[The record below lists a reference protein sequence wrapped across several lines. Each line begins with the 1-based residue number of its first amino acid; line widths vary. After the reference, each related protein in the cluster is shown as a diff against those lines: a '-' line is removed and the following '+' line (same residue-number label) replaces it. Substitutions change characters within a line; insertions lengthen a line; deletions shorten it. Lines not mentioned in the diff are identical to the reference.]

1 MSDATVLIALGGRE
15 WEIAR
20 ARLGDFLKLQQARES
35 VLEGVRSDDNG
46 KIVGGLYAF
55 LRVMLSDLTLEEF
68 HQAPWD
74 EVATAY
80 LLIEQVNILPH
91 RDEFA
96 IIRYAMGD
104 GDKVPWANPLR
115 PIMIWVHLIAKAYGW
130 SRDAIFNLLPE
141 EAIALVQEILA
152 DSQIDREFMHALSEI
167 SYEYNKTT
175 KKSHYKPLQRP
186 AWMVFGDRKGG
197 IKKTK
202 LRKDW
207 LPKGNV
213 IYPKD
218 AGDAEII
225 H

>member
-15 WEIAR
+15 WTIAR

-55 LRVMLSDLTLEEF
+55 LRVLLTDLTIEEF
-68 HQAPWD
+68 HEAPWD

-80 LLIEQVNILPH
+80 LQLENVNLLPH
-91 RDEFA
+91 REEFA
-96 IIRYAMGD
+96 IIRFAMGD
-104 GDKVPWANPLR
+104 GDKVPWTHSLR
-115 PIMIWVHLIAKAYGW
+115 PMMIWVHMIARAYGW
-130 SRDAIFNLLPE
+130 SRDEIFNLYPE

-152 DSQIDREFMHALSEI
+152 DEQMEREFMHALSEI

-186 AWMVFGDRKGG
+186 AWMMFGNRETGV
-197 IKKTK
+197 KKTT
-202 LRKDW
+202 LIREW

-213 IYPKD
+213 VYPKD
-218 AGDAEII
+218 AGDAEIV